1 MRWRSLLFNLLLLVG
16 VVFLPPVLD
25 PPPIELRC
33 IDAQGDRLC
42 PPDLA
47 RLVQPDR
54 ERITPWALFEDAGYA
69 AADAGG
75 MGMAGLLCFIA
86 LVPLVLGLWCEGVL
100 CGVRRLVVTF
110 ALGIPICVAL
120 AYTSCFL
127 KGREIRVA
135 PPEATEYVT
144 ASLHAQTHVTTGL
157 LSPKQL
163 VIWHLRRGFRVINV
177 SDKDTDLGGRDAQR
191 YAAGMGAVPRLLV
204 LCGEEWHGGPDV
216 VLVNIHHTWDPDDG
230 TDLAALAE
238 GVKAR
243 GGATIL
249 AHPWSKLPD
258 EMSLDEALASHVDG
272 VEIVNGVIHGG
283 RNVEEAA
290 RRRDTTLI
298 GTMDFKFG
306 PHVNAVTLIPQK
318 DADTPAGVVR
328 AIREGETMVV
338 YAIPGDAVTG
348 AAWEAGRPG
357 MAATVAGFR
366 TLFSTR
372 RARRAVWFGWL
383 ALVAVLWR
391 IATID
396 RGRRAM
402 RPAVARLVFIISAA
416 AMLATPAGLGWEVRE
431 WTGPMPVP
439 VLLGIAAFFA
449 VPLLASSEVLARIRR
464 PARD

>member
-1 MRWRSLLFNLLLLVG
+1 VRTLIVHLALLAG
-16 VVFLPPVLD
+16 VVFLPPVVD

-33 IDAQGDRLC
+33 VDRQGDRLC

-54 ERITPWALFEDAGYA
+54 ERITPWALFEDAAYT

-75 MGMAGLLCFIA
+75 MGLAGLLCFIA

-127 KGREIRVA
+127 EGRVIQVA
-135 PPEATEYVT
+135 PGQATEYVT
-144 ASLHAQTHVTTGL
+144 ASLHSQTHFTTGL

-163 VIWHLRRGFRVINV
+163 VIWHLKRGFRVVNV
-177 SDKDTDLGGRDAQR
+177 SDKDTDLGGREAQR
-191 YAAGMGAVPRLLV
+191 YAAGLGTVPPLLV
-204 LCGEEWHGGPDV
+204 LCGEEWHGRPDV
-216 VLVNIHHTWDPDDG
+216 VLVNVRRPWSPDG
-230 TDLAALAE
+230 PDLAELVE
-238 GVKAR
+238 GVRKE

-249 AHPWSKLPD
+249 AHPWSKLPGD
-258 EMSLDEALASHVDG
+258 MSLDEALATDLDA

-283 RNVEEAA
+283 RYVQEAA
-290 RRRDTTLI
+290 RRRKATLV
-298 GTMDFKFG
+298 GTLDYKFG
-306 PHVNAVTLIPQK
+306 PHVNVVTLIPEK
-318 DADTPAGVVR
+318 MARSPAGVVK
-328 AIREGETMVV
+328 AIREGATRVV

-372 RARRAVWFGWL
+372 HARRAVWFGWL

-396 RGRRAM
+396 RGKRAM
-402 RPAVARLVFIISAA
+402 RPSVARIVFVLCTAA
-416 AMLATPAGLGWEVRE
+416 TLATPAGLGWQVRE
-431 WTGPMPVP
+431 WTGPIPVP
-439 VLLGIAAFFA
+439 VLLGVAAFFA

-464 PARD
+464 PARE

>member
-1 MRWRSLLFNLLLLVG
+1 MRSLLVHLGLLAAA
-16 VVFLPPVLD
+16 VFAPPVVK

-33 IDAQGDRLC
+33 VDSGGDRLC
-42 PPDLA
+42 TPDVA

-54 ERITPWALFEDAGYA
+54 ERITPWALFEDAAYT

-86 LVPLVLGLWCEGVL
+86 LVPLVLGLWCEGVF

-127 KGREIRVA
+127 DGRVIRLA
-135 PPEATEYVT
+135 PEKAAKYVT
-144 ASLHAQTHVTTGL
+144 ASLHSQTHVTTGL

-163 VIWHLRRGFRVINV
+163 VIWHARRGFRVVNV
-177 SDKDTDLGGRDAQR
+177 SDKDTDLGGREAQR
-191 YAAGMGAVPRLLV
+191 YAAKLGTVPPMLV
-204 LCGEEWHGGPDV
+204 LCGEEWHGRPDV
-216 VLVNIHHTWDPDDG
+216 VLVNIQRPWSPAL
-230 TDLAALAE
+230 DLAELAE
-238 GVKAR
+238 RVEAE

-249 AHPWSKLPD
+249 AHPWSKLPGD
-258 EMSLDEALASHVDG
+258 MSLDDALAQGIDA

-283 RNVEEAA
+283 RNVQEAA
-290 RRRDTTLI
+290 KRRGKTLV
-298 GTMDFKFG
+298 GTLDYKFG
-306 PHVNAVTLIPQK
+306 PHVNVVTLIPQT
-318 DADTPAGVVR
+318 AVHSPAGVVK
-328 AIREGETMVV
+328 AIRNGKTKVV

-366 TLFSTR
+366 TLFSVR

-402 RPAVARLVFIISAA
+402 RPSVARVVFIVCTV
-416 AMLATPAGLGWEVRE
+416 AMFVTPAGLGWQVRE
-431 WTGPMPVP
+431 WTGPIPVP

-464 PARD
+464 PSGE